1 MFSPDIETCSIGFP
15 VIGNKICLLCAPLQ
29 HLSLFLFFTFCLLL
43 FCCSLLSV
51 YLNTKRFCSLLSV
64 YLIAFGHY
72 FLFIWLFLFIT
83 FFLSE
88 HGNVWFCSLLLFFW
102 ARKVFVHFF
111 SLFDCVCSLLS
122 VYLIVFVH
130 FFLFIW
136 ARKCLVLLHS
146 WFGIGPD
153 QQLQSGKL
161 FPCISFQNCQSL
173 SKEIIVY
180 LPIACENGKILRR
193 VYITLN
199 SVYFFHLTTMCC
211 TSRHVSKGLAYN
223 SPIVKNTIFP
233 KMK

>member
-1 MFSPDIETCSIGFP
+1 MFIQWFWRSIFS
-15 VIGNKICLLCAPLQ
+15 VLTSHWNLQ
-29 HLSLFLFFTFCLLL
+29 HWFSSHRQQDLPSLRSFTTFVIVFVLYFLSFIVLLFITFCL
-43 FCCSLLSV
+43 SEHE
-51 YLNTKRFCSLLSV
+51 T
-64 YLIAFGHY
+64 
-72 FLFIWLFLFIT
+72 FLFIT
-83 FFLSE
+83 F
-88 HGNVWFCSLLLFFW
+88 
-102 ARKVFVHFF
+102 
-111 SLFDCVCSLLS
+111 SLFDCIWSLFS

-130 FFLFIW
+130 YFLFIW

-223 SPIVKNTIFP
+223 SPIVKNTIFL